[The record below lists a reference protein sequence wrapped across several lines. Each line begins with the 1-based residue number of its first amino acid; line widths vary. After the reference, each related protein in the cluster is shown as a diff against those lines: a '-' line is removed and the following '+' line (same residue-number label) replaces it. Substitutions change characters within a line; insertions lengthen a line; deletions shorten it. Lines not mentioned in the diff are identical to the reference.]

1 MPSFRIVFATISH
14 GATPTQIELRHQ
26 RQLPTNPSTWPSA
39 IQCAAPSTSC
49 LTRSAN
55 LQVLLLQ
62 ATAAVA
68 DDTADILL
76 VLLLLLLLLA
86 ALLLLLMLVLP
97 LPLQLLLLLP
107 LVLPQRLLVMLLCCP
122 RCCRCCCANFLVC
135 ALNMRAS
142 QRF

>member
-39 IQCAAPSTSC
+39 IQCAAPSASC

-76 VLLLLLLLLA
+76 VLLLLLLLA

-122 RCCRCCCANFLVC
+122 RCFCWQIFLF
-135 ALNMRAS
+135 ARS
-142 QRF
+142 T